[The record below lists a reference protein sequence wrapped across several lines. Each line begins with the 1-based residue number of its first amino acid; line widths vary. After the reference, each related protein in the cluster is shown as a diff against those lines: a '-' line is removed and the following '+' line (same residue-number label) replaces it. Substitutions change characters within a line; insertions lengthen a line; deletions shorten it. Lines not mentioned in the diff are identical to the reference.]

1 MSMSKLLVYRIV
13 WLIGA
18 IFVLISL
25 VLPYVYQGNLIAVI
39 GALTSKVLGAFTN
52 PLQSN
57 VAALFSLIGFI
68 LLVIGGILCLI
79 YAIGAYDRSRLWK
92 APFGIRMWNAGVL
105 GVVGMV
111 FFSIP
116 VLEYVDGRL
125 AMITAFIGAQYSPV
139 FEGFSVGYFLSWVG
153 VVLSLI
159 GGSLVLRNKPQT
171 SKNTAI
177 ANAQV
182 A

>member
-1 MSMSKLLVYRIV
+1 MSKLLMYRIL

-18 IFVLISL
+18 ILVLISL
-25 VLPYVYQGNLIAVI
+25 VLPYVYSSNLIAVI
-39 GALTSKVLGAFTN
+39 GALTSKVPGAFTN

-68 LLVIGGILCLI
+68 LLVLGGILCLI

-92 APFGIRMWNAGVL
+92 APVGIRTWNAAVL
-105 GVVGMV
+105 GLVGMV
-111 FFSIP
+111 LFSIP
-116 VLEYVDGRL
+116 IFEYVDGRL
-125 AMITAFIGAQYSPV
+125 AMVTAFIGAQYSPV
-139 FEGFSVGYFLSWVG
+139 FQGFSIGYFLSWVG

-159 GGSLVLRNKPQT
+159 GGSLVLINKPPT
-171 SKNTAI
+171 NKNTPI
-177 ANAQV
+177 ASASV

>member
-1 MSMSKLLVYRIV
+1 MPKLFVYRIV

-18 IFVLISL
+18 VLVLISL
-25 VLPYVYQGNLIAVI
+25 VLPYVYDSNLIATI
-39 GALTSKVLGAFTN
+39 GALTSKVPGAFTN

-57 VAALFSLIGFI
+57 VAAVFSLIGFI
-68 LLVIGGILCLI
+68 LLVLGGILCLI

-92 APFGIRMWNAGVL
+92 APRGIRTWNAAVL

-125 AMITAFIGAQYSPV
+125 ATITAFIGAQYSPV
-139 FEGFSVGYFLSWVG
+139 IEGFSIGYFLSWVG
-153 VVLSLI
+153 VVVSLI
-159 GGSLVLRNKPQT
+159 GGSLVLINKPPT
-171 SKNTAI
+171 NKNTPI